1 MFVCCFCS
9 AHAALS
15 VSCMCVVEGF
25 STLES
30 SALIVTLTSLQKSS
44 ISSDALKNLKAEKNA
59 NIERRKT
66 IDADLQRLNKD
77 ISEMVRWQMAKL

>member
-1 MFVCCFCS
+1 MLLFFRS

-25 STLES
+25 SVLES
-30 SALIVTLTSLQKSS
+30 GALNVTLTSLQKSS
-44 ISSDALKNLKAEKNA
+44 ISSDDLKNLKAEKNA

-77 ISEMVRWQMAKL
+77 ISEMVQWQMAKL